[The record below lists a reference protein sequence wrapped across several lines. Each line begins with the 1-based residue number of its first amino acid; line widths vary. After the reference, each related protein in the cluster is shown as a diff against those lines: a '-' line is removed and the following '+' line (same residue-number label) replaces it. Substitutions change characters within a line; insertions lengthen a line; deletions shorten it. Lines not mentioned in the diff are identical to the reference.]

1 MKFGEISF
9 KSVFAPICAII
20 SYINSAWRFCMS
32 NIMDNILG
40 YAIAA
45 VVIAVFVVICFII
58 AKKDRNSLD
67 DILKKIPEE
76 NKELLKAQ
84 PYQQQDSKGVKFN
97 TLGLVADIKENGDK
111 ATLTLLFYNEPR
123 DEFYS
128 QTTKLK
134 TTEVHEKGYKPLDML
149 PCEMKYDAEY
159 HVHNFKKLI

>member
-1 MKFGEISF
+1 M
-9 KSVFAPICAII
+9 
-20 SYINSAWRFCMS
+20 N
-32 NIMDNILG
+32 NIVDNLG
-40 YAIAA
+40 TYAIVA
-45 VVIAVFVVICFII
+45 VILAVFVAICFVI
-58 AKKDRNSLD
+58 AKREKNSLD

-76 NKELLKAQ
+76 NKSLLKAQ

-159 HVHNFKKLI
+159 HIHNFKKLI